1 MPCVILAVRKP
12 VTVTSRK
19 KKMQAFLNK
28 LILVSIAF
36 LFFSGSVFSAVGS
49 IQISQVADLNS
60 ELAVYF
66 RSEGLTKGV
75 SLESMTK
82 EYEVTLGQQSL
93 RVTSID
99 QQLSPDSGLAVVLA
113 IDVSASLNNQSF
125 SKIKSGCIDLVS
137 RLPKNSQVAVI
148 AVGNEAK
155 LVSKFTLDL
164 KAVRGFIEALA
175 PSDQETSLYESILAS
190 QEIFNQVGQ
199 TLPLRRAVVVIT
211 DGLDDSHRGYSKEE
225 VLRKIAEGTSPV
237 YSIGLLKPQGHSGQ
251 KDALRVLAELSRTSG
266 GSFNQATEATVEDII
281 RNVDKSLINAWLV
294 KVDCKTCVRD
304 GAVKRLQL
312 LHRAENSLVSDS
324 RDVRLFPIIPSAVV
338 NPPPS
343 VVELTWYAK
352 AWQWWQAK
360 TLGYPWLPWVVGAVL
375 TVMLIIAVYFGLR
388 WFRGRRANRPL
399 ETFVPHPW
407 DTGMH
412 LPGATIRDATAQEDK
427 TDQVTS
433 NAIAGEGRRVTVA
446 MVGHAKRVVA
456 LNNNNIKFG
465 RASGNDI
472 ALPNDTESS
481 SHHAEIVDRQGV
493 PVLVD
498 LGSTNG
504 TYLNGT
510 KIRKPEPLHDG
521 DVIVVGSTEMRIYFE

>member
-1 MPCVILAVRKP
+1 
-12 VTVTSRK
+12 
-19 KKMQAFLNK
+19 MQAFFNRLF
-28 LILVSIAF
+28 LVSIGF
-36 LFFSGSVFSAVGS
+36 LFFSGSVFSAVGK
-49 IQISQVADLNS
+49 IQISQVADSNS
-60 ELAVYF
+60 ELTIYF
-66 RSEGLTKGV
+66 RPEGLIKGA
-75 SLESMTK
+75 SLESMAK

-99 QQLSPDSGLAVVLA
+99 QQLSPDSGIAVVLA

-125 SKIKSGCIDLVS
+125 SKIKSVCIDLVS

-148 AVGNEAK
+148 AVGDEAK
-155 LVSKFTLDL
+155 LVSKFTVDL

-190 QEIFNQVGQ
+190 QDIFNQVGQ
-199 TLPLRRAVVVIT
+199 TLPLRRAVIVIT

-266 GSFNQATEATVEDII
+266 GSFYQASEATVEDTI
-281 RNVDKSLINAWLV
+281 RNVEKSLMNAWLV
-294 KVDCKTCVRD
+294 KVDCKACVRD

-312 LHRAENSLVSDS
+312 LHRSESSLISDS
-324 RDVRLFPIIPSAVV
+324 RDVRLFPITPIAVV
-338 NPPPS
+338 NPTPS
-343 VVELTWYAK
+343 VVELAWFAK

-360 TLGYPWLPWVVGAVL
+360 TLGYPWLPWVVGASL
-375 TVMLIIAVYFGLR
+375 TVMLIIAVYFGVR
-388 WFRGRRANRPL
+388 WFRGWRANRPL

-407 DTGMH
+407 DTDMH
-412 LPGATIRDATAQEDK
+412 LSGGTKKYTTAQDDK

-433 NAIAGEGRRVTVA
+433 NAIAVEGRRVTIA

-456 LNNNNIKFG
+456 LNNNIKFG

-472 ALPNDTESS
+472 ALPEDTESS

-493 PVLVD
+493 LVLVD